1 MKQTLLDL
9 LVCPHCLPGEYPLR
23 AAVQASHQDDIL
35 TGTLSC
41 PNCQKTYPIQEGVAL
56 LDPQRQSP
64 DPTNRYETPAVVA
77 SYLWSHYGDLLG
89 DEMATDA
96 YQRWASLMQPAPGT
110 CLDGGCAVGRF
121 AFEMAKKFDLVV
133 GIDNS
138 LAFIRTAREL
148 LTQRRLQLALPE
160 EGLLQREL
168 TLELPA
174 AWPTF
179 NLDFI
184 VADAQAIPFR
194 SGSFAGI
201 ASLNM
206 VDKLP
211 APLTHLTEINRLAKP
226 TGAQFLFSDPFS
238 WSTHV
243 APETAWLGGTATGPF
258 AGRAQANIID
268 LLEGKKGCLNP
279 CWQVE
284 SHGPIWWKIRTHCN
298 HYEMIRSCY
307 IKACR

>member
-1 MKQTLLDL
+1 MKQALLDL
-9 LVCPHCLPGEYPLR
+9 LICPHCLPAEYPL
-23 AAVQASHQDDIL
+23 QATVAERRQEDII
-35 TGTLSC
+35 TGALSC
-41 PNCQKTYPIQEGVAL
+41 PHCASTYPIADGVAL
-56 LDPQRQSP
+56 LDPQPKPP

-77 SYLWSHYGDLLG
+77 SYLWSHYGDLWG

-96 YQRWASLMQPAPGT
+96 YQRWAGLMQPSPGN

-138 LAFIRTAREL
+138 QAFIRTAREL
-148 LTQRRLQLALPE
+148 LTRRRLQVALPE
-160 EGLLQREL
+160 EGLLQRQV
-168 TLELPA
+168 TLELPSH
-174 AWPTF
+174 WPTF
-179 NLDFI
+179 NLDFV
-184 VADAQAIPFR
+184 VADAQALPFR
-194 SGSFAGI
+194 AGTFTGL

-211 APLTHLTEINRLAKP
+211 DPLQHINEINRLAKP
-226 TGAQFLFSDPFS
+226 SGAQFLFSDPFS
-238 WSTHV
+238 WSSQV
-243 APETAWLGGTATGPF
+243 APETAWLGGTPSGPF
-258 AGRAQANIID
+258 AGRAQENIMD

-298 HYEMIRSCY
+298 HYEMIRSCF
-307 IKACR
+307 IKARR